1 MLSKDEF
8 FDWRSA
14 MAAIDPYLLDYI
26 KRSIKVD
33 KAKGEVSLHN
43 KENVEQNIYEKFRR
57 VIGGKYVMRVDLE
70 LSDDEKRIMQK
81 QMIANMEIE
90 MSEFL
95 YDIKIYQ
102 VQKKA
107 DKDIIA
113 YQIELFTLNDPD
125 VVYIYNYPMNF
136 SADTQDPHSLVIDVV
151 DLIRHPLKTVQDNKK
166 GKINRVGAGATAT
179 AGSLNTGSGM
189 SPNQFK

>member
-1 MLSKDEF
+1 
-8 FDWRSA
+8 
-14 MAAIDPYLLDYI
+14 
-26 KRSIKVD
+26 
-33 KAKGEVSLHN
+33 
-43 KENVEQNIYEKFRR
+43 
-57 VIGGKYVMRVDLE
+57 
-70 LSDDEKRIMQK
+70 
-81 QMIANMEIE
+81 

-136 SADTQDPHSLVIDVV
+136 SAETQDPHSLVIDVV
-151 DLIRHPLKTVQDNKK
+151 DLIRHPLKTYVENKK
-166 GKINRVGAGATAT
+166 GKLNRAGAGTSAAPGGLG
-179 AGSLNTGSGM
+179 AS
-189 SPNQFK
+189 